1 MRKLIAAM
9 KISVDG
15 KYEGPDGYADW
26 VHGWSDDYGITP
38 QIDACV
44 LGGRMY
50 DGYEPYWTAIGD
62 HPDEPLPRTGAAPTP
77 GELEWVD
84 FARKTPHYV
93 VSTTKSAAAWP
104 NTRFLR
110 GLDDVAALKSQPG
123 KDIYLLG
130 GATLTGAALD
140 AGLVDEIRLIVYPLI
155 AGDGPPLF
163 ATASVRHPLELRKFE
178 QLPDGRLSYV
188 YDVG

>member
-15 KYEGPDGYADW
+15 KYEGAQGYADW
-26 VHGWSDDYGITP
+26 VHGWSDDYGLTP

-44 LGGRMY
+44 LGSRMY
-50 DGYEPYWTAIGD
+50 DGYEPYWTAISD
-62 HPDEPLPRTGAAPTP
+62 DPDKPLPQTGAAPTR
-77 GELEWVD
+77 GELEWAD
-84 FARKTPHYV
+84 FARSTPHYV
-93 VSTTKSAAAWP
+93 VSASKSAAAWS

-123 KDIYLLG
+123 KDIYLMG

-140 AGLVDEIRLIVYPLI
+140 ADLVDEIRLIVYPLI
-155 AGDGPPLF
+155 AGTGPSLF
-163 ATASVRHPLELRKFE
+163 GDATVRHPLELRKFE

-188 YDVG
+188 YDIG